1 MVLAQPELAEKCN
14 RILLGVA
21 DRGAANSGSL
31 WAVTVQCV
39 KGKQKNSITGRVG
52 QCTGKKVEIFRF

>member
-1 MVLAQPELAEKCN
+1 MKCN
-14 RILLGVA
+14 RVSLGVA
-21 DRGAANSGSL
+21 DRGAVNSGSP

-52 QCTGKKVEIFRF
+52 QCRGKKVEIFRF